1 MEKWRWSGEKV
12 PFLVGTFGGKDGEA
26 MDVLGR
32 ASSSSG
38 SIQSSLGNFGQFKGL
53 KFKKVIF

>member
-1 MEKWRWSGEKV
+1 M